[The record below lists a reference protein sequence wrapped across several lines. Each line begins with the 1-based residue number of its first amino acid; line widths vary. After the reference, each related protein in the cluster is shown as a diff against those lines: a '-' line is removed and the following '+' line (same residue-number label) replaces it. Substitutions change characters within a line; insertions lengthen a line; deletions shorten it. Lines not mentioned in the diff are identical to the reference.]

1 MTASTNTFS
10 DLLRRF
16 KPFTDLT
23 SQQLEWLANQA
34 KPFHC
39 SIGQQLFVADRIPEY
54 FYCVIDGRGR
64 LLHHDPALRRP
75 VTLAYAQPGDLI
87 GWAGLAR
94 RSPCEWVTAA
104 TPLKLI
110 GFKSEIFYEL
120 ESISDTFAH
129 WIDTNTSPAEIMSV
143 LHTSLCTRPSAF
155 PEEREVL
162 RRVASSM
169 KLLPCRSDRT
179 LPSSDDLLYF
189 WNGQVDKYV
198 LPIGKEVN
206 NSVLSQIPPGPSL
219 RIFSVSRESWT
230 EAFKPPLEITA
241 SNSLPPANDIWSMTV
256 IQVSFFES
264 EGERL
269 DQFSSSDDSPF
280 VRIPN
285 TCATGQTDQE
295 CAGLSGNVITLL

>member
-75 VTLAYAQPGDLI
+75 VIAYAQPGDLI
-87 GWAGLAR
+87 GWAGLAAVVPVNGLR
-94 RSPCEWVTAA
+94 LL
-104 TPLKLI
+104 PLKLI

-162 RRVASSM
+162 RRVAS
-169 KLLPCRSDRT
+169 
-179 LPSSDDLLYF
+179 
-189 WNGQVDKYV
+189 
-198 LPIGKEVN
+198 
-206 NSVLSQIPPGPSL
+206 
-219 RIFSVSRESWT
+219 
-230 EAFKPPLEITA
+230 
-241 SNSLPPANDIWSMTV
+241 
-256 IQVSFFES
+256 
-264 EGERL
+264 
-269 DQFSSSDDSPF
+269 
-280 VRIPN
+280 
-285 TCATGQTDQE
+285 
-295 CAGLSGNVITLL
+295 